1 MNEKL
6 KFLWLNLQQFII
18 FYDEP
23 NCVNAVAA
31 IGSKFKGI
39 LVIRPEYRDEVK
51 DIKKAASYV
60 AQVPKWEV
68 WFVRWGDGFTVD
80 TWDRQIHN
88 YNPDTADHKYLP
100 SDAVVINP

>member
-6 KFLWLNLQQFII
+6 KFLWINLQQFIV

-23 NCVNAVAA
+23 NCHNAVVA

-39 LVIRPEYRDEVK
+39 LVIRPEYRDELK
-51 DIKKAASYV
+51 SIKKASSYV

-68 WFVRWGDGFTVD
+68 WYGDGFNVD
-80 TWDRQIHN
+80 TWDNRIHN
-88 YNPDTADHKYLP
+88 WNPDTADHKYLP
-100 SDAVVINP
+100 EGAVVVNP